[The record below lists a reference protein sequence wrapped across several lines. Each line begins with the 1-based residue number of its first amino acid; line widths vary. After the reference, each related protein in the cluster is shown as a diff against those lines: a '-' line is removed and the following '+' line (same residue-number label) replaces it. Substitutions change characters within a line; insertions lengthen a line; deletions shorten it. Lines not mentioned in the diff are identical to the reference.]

1 MPTTVTTDRPTAT
14 ATATALRLQER
25 QVLSAVGCG
34 LRDEEIAAALAIP
47 EDAVAE
53 HLARILV
60 KLGLRDRA
68 AAIVHAFDC
77 GLVVPGRG
85 PRTRSVRA
93 GARSIAVRAAGP
105 KLRISLLGPLQAWR
119 DGRPLNLGH
128 LRQQTVLAAL
138 ALGTGRCLSQ
148 QELLDDVWG
157 TEPPVANVVP
167 VYIYRLRKA
176 LRVGDGPDSVIE
188 RGLRGYRLV
197 PGTVDVDVARVEELV
212 TGIGKA
218 DRAGEPFEAVRL
230 CGEALK
236 LFRGEPLAGL
246 PGPLAEL
253 ERLRLTERR
262 IAIVQRK
269 LEWQLRLGQDAE
281 AIAELFALSAAH
293 PLNEPLAAMLM
304 RALYRNGRQADAL
317 MVFERARRRLAD
329 DLGVPPS
336 RILRRA
342 HQMILRGDEAGLGL
356 APLAG
361 PTTGRR

>member
-1 MPTTVTTDRPTAT
+1 MPTTVTTFRPTAT
-14 ATATALRLQER
+14 LRNQER

-34 LRDEEIAAALAIP
+34 LRDDEIAAALAIP
-47 EDAVAE
+47 EDTVAE

-77 GLVVPGRG
+77 GLAVPGNG
-85 PRTRSVRA
+85 PRTRPVGPAPRSV
-93 GARSIAVRAAGP
+93 SVRAAGP
-105 KLRISLLGPLQAWR
+105 RVRISLLGPLQAWR

-128 LRQQTVLAAL
+128 LRQQAVLAAL
-138 ALGTGRCLSQ
+138 APVAGRSFSQ
-148 QELLDDVWG
+148 QELLDGVWG
-157 TEPPVANVVP
+157 MEPPVANVVP

-176 LRVGDGPDSVIE
+176 LRVGGGPDSVIE

-197 PGTVDVDVARVEELV
+197 PGAVDVDVARLEKLV

-218 DRAGEPFEAVRL
+218 DRAGDPLDVVRL
-230 CGEALK
+230 CTQALE
-236 LFRGEPLAGL
+236 LFRDEPLAGL

-253 ERLRLTERR
+253 ERLRLAERR

-269 LEWQLRLGQDAE
+269 LEWQLRLGQDAQ

-304 RALYRNGRQADAL
+304 RALFRNGRQADAL
-317 MVFERARRRLAD
+317 TVFERARRLLAD
-329 DLGVPPS
+329 NLGVAPS
-336 RILRRA
+336 RMLRRA

-356 APLAG
+356 IPSAG
-361 PTTGRR
+361 SSGP